1 MNLTALTYVA
11 LALISVLGIAEIWA
25 GGEVG
30 WWRYGAALLV
40 LGLAY
45 EWTLARFATVD
56 TRLVGSGDLA
66 LGRRTRLEFELFN
79 PETRPQNI
87 RFVPDLPVSLGTAEH
102 VRDVMLAP
110 QVIVGQSVWV
120 QPTEL
125 GEHLWSGLPAQVRGR
140 LGLGWWR
147 ANVPVAAQLRVVP
160 DTAGARG
167 RVLGEMTRGAQARS
181 PGVGY
186 ELHHLREYVRG
197 DPLHTI
203 DWKATARAQQPI
215 TRVFAEDQHLQ
226 IVLVL
231 DVGRTSRTEIDGL
244 SQFGHY
250 VNVAARFAEHAVMQG
265 DEIGLVVAA
274 EQVVSSH
281 APARGAQAVRTLRH
295 QLTGIA
301 PRSVET
307 DLLGAALHVH
317 QMLKQRAL
325 VVLLT
330 DMYGQSFTGSFGDA
344 LRLWRQKHLPLV
356 VGMMGEDIGA
366 LSRIKAFEREDVY
379 VSLASRRYREA
390 LAHNAEGAQRLGA
403 HALVCRPAVLEER
416 VFATYQMLKAQRRI

>member
-1 MNLTALTYVA
+1 MNLSALTYVA
-11 LALISVLGIAEIWA
+11 LALIVILGVVETWSGSA
-25 GGEVG
+25 VG
-30 WWRYGAALLV
+30 WWRYAAALLV
-40 LGLAY
+40 LGVVY
-45 EWTLARFATVD
+45 EWALARLATVD
-56 TRLVGSGDLA
+56 ARLVGNGVLA
-66 LGRRTRLEFELFN
+66 LGRRTVLELELYN
-79 PETRPQNI
+79 PDTRPQKL
-87 RFVPDLPVSLGTAEH
+87 RFVPYLPVSLQAAEH
-102 VRDVMLAP
+102 MREVILAP
-110 QVIVGQSVWV
+110 QVVVGREVSV

-125 GEHLWSGLPAQVRGR
+125 GEHVWPHLPAQIRGR

-147 ANVPVAAQLRVVP
+147 TDVAIAAELRVVP
-160 DTAGARG
+160 DSAGARG
-167 RVLGEMTRGAQARS
+167 RAMGEMTRGAQARRA
-181 PGVGY
+181 GVGY

-203 DWKATARAQQPI
+203 DWKATARSQKPI

-231 DVGRTSRTEIDGL
+231 DVGRTSRTMIDGL

-250 VNVAARFAEHAVMQG
+250 VNVAARFAENAVTQG

-274 EQVVSSH
+274 EQVVTSR
-281 APARGAQAVRTLRH
+281 APAGGAQAVRTLRH
-295 QLTGIA
+295 QLEGIA
-301 PRSVET
+301 PRAVET

-325 VVLLT
+325 IVLLT

-356 VGMMGEDIGA
+356 VSMMGEEIVA
-366 LSRIKAFEREDVY
+366 LSQIRAAEAQDAY

-416 VFATYQMLKAQRRI
+416 VFATYQTLKAQRRV